1 MNLKK
6 KSFSI
11 LNNGKKNT
19 NTFLFV
25 EQKWKENETN
35 VILWANDETLASCDR
50 PGVLYPPCLG
60 EKTFSLKRE
69 VGIFRRRCI
78 VDMMKMKSL
87 ENDQQQIKNR
97 ICRSSD
103 S

>member
-35 VILWANDETLASCDR
+35 VIL
-50 PGVLYPPCLG
+50 
-60 EKTFSLKRE
+60 
-69 VGIFRRRCI
+69 
-78 VDMMKMKSL
+78 
-87 ENDQQQIKNR
+87 
-97 ICRSSD
+97 
-103 S
+103 